1 MGAGH
6 DGADDPH
13 PRHPGDVG
21 HDVVQLHV
29 HLHQRLLHMLDVRR
43 GIVYQAFSMAQV
55 GAELNDPVARTET
68 APKQAM
74 LVELLQPLR
83 DVHVGLA
90 ARDVLDVAG
99 VHQEHLEPCASSTS
113 KTGIQYT
120 PVDSMATVVIPTP
133 SANRPTDAG
142 RC

>member
-1 MGAGH
+1 
-6 DGADDPH
+6 
-13 PRHPGDVG
+13 
-21 HDVVQLHV
+21 
-29 HLHQRLLHMLDVRR
+29 
-43 GIVYQAFSMAQV
+43 MAQV

-99 VHQEHLEPCASSTS
+99 VHQEHLEPSRFEHLED
-113 KTGIQYT
+113 GIQYT